1 MEGTMKSP
9 PYSLL
14 AYFLPPRCSC
24 CHSSLHPDASLWLCE
39 YCHYALPWLGHSCQI
54 CALPLA
60 DNSATT
66 CGQCL
71 QKPPAF
77 SSARIPFRYAYPLDK
92 LILDFKFNHGFAKG
106 KLLSQLMID
115 FLQHDYQYQQLPD
128 LLMPVPLHW
137 WRQMKRGFNQSEL
150 LARDLSKAL
159 QIPLVHCS
167 RRHQQQTQ
175 KESNKKT
182 REQNLR
188 DAFLIDRQLQNR
200 IHGQHIAVVDD
211 VVTTGATAREMS
223 QALMNK
229 GAASVVIWAI
239 ARTPLAG

>member
-1 MEGTMKSP
+1 MKSLSSVK
-9 PYSLL
+9 SLFT
-14 AYFLPPRCSC
+14 YPLPPRCSC
-24 CHSSLHPDASLWLCE
+24 CHCNLSPATGIWLCD
-39 YCHYALPWLGHSCQI
+39 YCHYALPWLGHACQV

-60 DNSATT
+60 DQAANI

-71 QKPPAF
+71 QYPPAF

-92 LILDFKFNHGFAKG
+92 LILDFKFNRGFAQG
-106 KLLSQLMID
+106 KLLSRLMID
-115 FLQHDYQYQQLPD
+115 FLQHDYQYQPLPD

-137 WRQMKRGFNQSEL
+137 WRQMNRGFNQSEL

-159 QIPLVHCS
+159 QIPLVRCS

-175 KESNKKT
+175 KESNKRT

-188 DAFLIDRQLQNR
+188 HAFLINRRLQSR
-200 IHGQHIAVVDD
+200 IQGRHLAVVDD
-211 VVTTGATAREMS
+211 VMTTGATAREIS
-223 QALMNK
+223 QTLMAK